1 MGNTASITPQ
11 GGVNISGGNVSAGGN
26 IIGRDLN
33 ITLALQ
39 DVTDAAHLTHEIVK
53 TLTGGDLDN
62 ESIRGELLS
71 LMEELRKTHSTLV
84 KAISPLRRVPDAPG
98 AFEIKF
104 REVYNDFRDFYD
116 AHDFWEE
123 RTHCHKVGQIQY
135 RLEKSRAPITQ
146 TPQWIQLQGYLR
158 ALGSADIDII
168 EQRYRPF
175 MQRFNQVMMDINR
188 QVTNGDVL
196 GAIKLKQAF
205 LDELAPLY
213 EEIKKILSEMT
224 ETIAEIEDGLS

>member
-1 MGNTASITPQ
+1 MDNTGSVPPQ
-11 GGVNISGGNVSAGGN
+11 GGVTISGGTVNARGS

-33 ITLALQ
+33 ISIALQ
-39 DVTDAAHLTHEIVK
+39 DVTDAAHVTREIVK
-53 TLTGGDLDN
+53 TLTKGDLEN
-62 ESIRGELLS
+62 ETIRGELLS

-98 AFEIKF
+98 VFEIKF

-146 TPQWIQLQGYLR
+146 TPQWIQLQGYLS
-158 ALGSADIDII
+158 ALGKADIDVI

-175 MQRFNQVMMDINR
+175 MQRFNQVMVEINR
-188 QVTNGDVL
+188 QITNGDVS
-196 GAIKLKQAF
+196 GAVKLKQTF
-205 LDELAPLY
+205 LDELTPQY